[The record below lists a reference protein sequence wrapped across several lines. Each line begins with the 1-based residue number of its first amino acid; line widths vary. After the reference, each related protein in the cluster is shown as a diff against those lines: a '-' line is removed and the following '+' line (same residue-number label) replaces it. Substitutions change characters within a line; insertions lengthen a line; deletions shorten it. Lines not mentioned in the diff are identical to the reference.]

1 MQTVASSP
9 LVIPQAVWNS
19 TLMQQGG
26 FAVFE
31 GLPDAPTLSALR
43 AEAREVSHGAVRSEI
58 LESDG
63 TEWRGGHPARRFHN
77 AAGGSVQNAFYNES
91 GLCETLHGLVGLR
104 VRPTG
109 GQGTFTY
116 YSSAG
121 DHLALHRDVDAC
133 DLTMITCLE
142 DSGDPN
148 GAGGLLVAYP
158 ERALEPLSAIRQ
170 APDQGAFGIRLHPGQ
185 TMILLGGIVPHL
197 VLPVLPGQHRI
208 VSLLCFEVLA

>member
-148 GAGGLLVAYP
+148 
-158 ERALEPLSAIRQ
+158 
-170 APDQGAFGIRLHPGQ
+170 DQGAFGIRLHPGQ